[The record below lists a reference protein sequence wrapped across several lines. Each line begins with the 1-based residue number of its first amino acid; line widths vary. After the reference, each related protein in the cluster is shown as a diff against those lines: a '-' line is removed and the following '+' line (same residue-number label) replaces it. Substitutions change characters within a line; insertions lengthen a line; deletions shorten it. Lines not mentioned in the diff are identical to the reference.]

1 MKVVQINSTCESGSI
16 GKICKAVSQL
26 LSENK
31 IENYILYTL
40 GHSDYPLGINCGN
53 VLETRWYA
61 LKSRIFGNYGFNANR
76 STKRIIQDLDR
87 IAPDIVHIHDI
98 HSHNCNFFELFQ
110 YLKERRIKVFYTFHD
125 CWAFTGYC
133 TYFDAANCNK
143 WMKNCHDCPQRRKF
157 SWFFD
162 KSEMLFNKKKQ
173 SLTDLDLTIITPSE
187 WLANLTKESFLKDYQ
202 VKTINNG
209 IDLSVFKPTV
219 SDFRERYNI
228 EEKFVIL
235 GVASVWGKRKGL
247 DTFIKMSKQLSDDFS
262 IVLVGTTKKIDK
274 FLPNNIIS
282 IHRTESQTQLA
293 EIYSAADVLVNPTM
307 EENFPTVNIESIACG
322 TPVITYNTG
331 GSAEMLNEYCGKK
344 KKKGDY
350 KSLLSE
356 IISLRCSKRFKSSA
370 CADRA
375 RAYDQNIKFN
385 EYLKL
390 YIIK

>member
-1 MKVVQINSTCESGSI
+1 MQINSTCGSGSI

-61 LKSRIFGNYGFNANR
+61 FKSRIFGDYGFNASK
-76 STKRIIQDLDR
+76 STKRIIRELDR
-87 IAPDIVHIHDI
+87 ISPNIVHIHNI

-133 TYFDAANCNK
+133 MYFDALNCSK
-143 WMKNCHDCPQRRKF
+143 WKTNCYDCPQRRKY

-162 KSEMLFNKKKQ
+162 KSEQLYNMKKL
-173 SLTDLDLTIITPSE
+173 SFAGLDSTIITPSE
-187 WLANLTKESFLKDYQ
+187 WLANLTKDSFLKGCQ

-209 IDLSVFKPTV
+209 IDLSVFKPAE
-219 SDFRERYNI
+219 SDFRQRYNI

-235 GVASVWGKRKGL
+235 GVASIWEKRKGL
-247 DTFIKMSKQLSDDFS
+247 DTFISLSKQLSDDFS

-322 TPVITYNTG
+322 TPVITYDTG
-331 GSAEMLNEYCGKK
+331 GSAEMLNEHCGIVI
-344 KKKGDY
+344 KKGDY

-356 IISLRCSKRFKSSA
+356 IKSLRCSKRFNSCA
-370 CADRA
+370 CVDRA
-375 RAYDQNIKFN
+375 SAYDQNVKFN